1 MLLVLLNIAGIGMG
15 FWRMAHGPANELLT
29 IWVSLVWV
37 VYNMIILGGAV
48 AVSVEARQIREAHR
62 VEIAMPAAL
71 ARADGHM
78 LHAARLSDGGVGVEL
93 REPDALREN
102 ESVSLLL
109 RADSRSSASRAVQR
123 VFAAARYPPAPALHP
138 PAHRI
143 YSVHLCAR
151 RYRALWQDGFP
162 EDKPVQS
169 PADIML
175 LGFKGYLRLAEYGP
189 APLRRLFRG
198 LTAGLHWLA
207 TLLPHNVRP
216 RPATLNTDFT

>member
-1 MLLVLLNIAGIGMG
+1 M
-15 FWRMAHGPANELLT
+15 
-29 IWVSLVWV
+29 
-37 VYNMIILGGAV
+37 
-48 AVSVEARQIREAHR
+48 
-62 VEIAMPAAL
+62 
-71 ARADGHM
+71 
-78 LHAARLSDGGVGVEL
+78 

-109 RADSRSSASRAVQR
+109 RRGQQEFSFPCQVQR
-123 VFAAARYPPAPALHP
+123 VFGRRAGIRLHQLSTRQHIDFVQCTFARADTW
-138 PAHRI
+138 
-143 YSVHLCAR
+143 
-151 RYRALWQDGFP
+151 ALWQDSFP

-169 PADIML
+169 LADIML